1 MMIDQRSHSFLEL
14 NQNFRRIL
22 MLTKLFDYLKFAL
35 DYIVDCF
42 KLSSNLEIYK
52 VCVLF
57 ILIYFFIIL
66 IFPYILKISFLFN
79 IKYKIKIC
87 IKKLICKCWF
97 CIKFKCVFLVK
108 LIVCLYSLCTKK
120 IKTYLV
126 ILIVSSLFY
135 DFLNC
140 IITLIHIAKFR
151 CSAKKPKYFDCAPI
165 DLIDEYGDITDKC
178 RRGGNDYSDKSNPYT
193 EQFEELK
200 SFLENRNVKNLAVF
214 GSYGAGKSSF
224 LKSFFTHYTVNGR
237 RDEDNVIYI
246 SLPDFK
252 YTKNDKIINQTH
264 TKHNIVKDNKRAINA
279 KNQFESSEKDSHNL
293 NLETVETEIIR
304 QLIHGKISKNVPVS
318 LFSNL
323 KTDTAEIISISIFIL
338 SFITFFFLCKNH
350 NIGIKEFFNIDN
362 YLWLRLLLLL
372 LFFYSIFKYFSK
384 RFRFS
389 NVSFFN
395 VGVSAKDKSEE
406 SIFDSYLDEI
416 TYLFEESNCRY
427 VVFEDLDRTDNYE
440 VLTHLRNLNFILNND
455 HRCFDKITGKQRKI
469 VFIYV
474 IRSDIFTKAEETV
487 KFFDASIHVQNVITS
502 ANSWEFF
509 INYRDDLCKHFLDD
523 KLKKEF
529 LSKKAL
535 TNEFLSNIAFFVTD
549 LRLVKMIFNDYLNI
563 LGSLE
568 VILTNIENHNFDFF
582 SEKFFSYAVF
592 RNTYPHE
599 SETLLR
605 DEGYIYELL
614 NKKFNYWGKNC
625 NLERVSISKGNK
637 KEISLL
643 INEIQTNKN
652 LKLLYL
658 LLDKKYLSEDYRLY
672 SAVFTKN
679 VFKNED
685 ADRKFFLGILKLSD
699 EFCPELD
706 ISEYFEKVVL
716 QYFPYTIFRCLFIL
730 NFNFYIR
737 IFKEYYLTKEKEER
751 FNLYLSYIIECC
763 SSKSDTESLINP
775 KHTKFSF
782 ILDLMDHLDML
793 VSEKKENIS
802 FFSFCIEIIINSI
815 FKSIDDNN
823 SALETSP
830 IFCNIGSEM
839 LLTYIFFYGNI
850 NILKNLI
857 KEEPKKNYKDR
868 IKHELERIDNLGK
881 FLFYLVDHTGQMN
894 ENFFDSID
902 FLNFKF
908 KRLTINYSSK
918 KDNTYKFIKILANK
932 LPHRNQ
938 LIAIDFFF
946 DPSWFNFSH
955 ISQFLIDNNNSA
967 SNIPYENCILT
978 SIFTSTSEDFTV
990 FQNAFFRAIF
1000 SIQQYENILLFNGI
1014 EKRKSIKDTGVDFL
1028 QDRKEIIL
1036 FVAYF
1041 INYFVSKNKNFAK
1054 RSAHFFGKGF
1064 EIVGHYDIPK
1074 DNNKL
1079 NSLNLDNYT
1088 FQNQKL
1094 SDVEKVIICFL
1105 DYEFYEIDNFSDS
1118 YKKALGDQN
1127 SVYSNFL
1134 EKIHYKDSINSLDK
1148 EEAKF
1153 VLITSLLIFSFIEKQ
1168 NEFTPKHK
1176 ITPNIN
1182 NIIDI
1187 KELIDQTYTN
1197 ENNRDYKISE
1207 QTFNS
1212 EFNRCWEILTIFF
1225 HSFYKEIFA
1234 SDKYNLYNLS
1244 PDFDEQP
1251 YSFEKTKQYISS
1263 LKKKDN

>member
-1 MMIDQRSHSFLEL
+1 MI
-14 NQNFRRIL
+14 
-22 MLTKLFDYLKFAL
+22 TKVFEY
-35 DYIVDCF
+35 
-42 KLSSNLEIYK
+42 LSSTSEINK
-52 VCVLF
+52 ICAL
-57 ILIYFFIIL
+57 FIIL
-66 IFPYILKISFLFN
+66 NFFVIFIFPHILKISFLFK
-79 IKYKIKIC
+79 IKYLLKLGIKQYSWLSIRVMS
-87 IKKLICKCWF
+87 IT
-97 CIKFKCVFLVK
+97 LVY
-108 LIVCLYSLCTKK
+108 LYSIYIGIDSYLIFIQVYYLYMEL
-120 IKTYLV
+120 IKVLA
-126 ILIVSSLFY
+126 I
-135 DFLNC
+135 C
-140 IITLIHIAKFR
+140 IAKFSSLLGGGS
-151 CSAKKPKYFDCAPI
+151 SAKMQKFFDCAPI

-178 RRGGNDYSDKSNPYT
+178 RSGGNDYTDKSNPYT

-224 LKSFFTHYTVNGR
+224 LKTFFTHYTVNGR

-252 YTKNDKIINQTH
+252 YTKKDKRANQPHTEQKII
-264 TKHNIVKDNKRAINA
+264 KDNKKSINT
-279 KNQFESSEKDSHNL
+279 KNQFESSEKDSLNL
-293 NLETVETEIIR
+293 DLETVENEIIR
-304 QLIHGKISKNVPVS
+304 QLLHGKISRKVPVS
-318 LFSNL
+318 LFSNF
-323 KTDTAEIISISIFIL
+323 KTDTVEIITISVFIL
-338 SFITFFFLCKNH
+338 SFITFSFLCKNH
-350 NIGIKEFFNIDN
+350 NIGIKEFFNIDS
-362 YLWLRLLLLL
+362 YLLFRLVLLLS
-372 LFFYSIFKYFSK
+372 FFCPIFKYISR

-389 NVSFFN
+389 NISFFN
-395 VGVSAKDKSEE
+395 VGVSAKDKSQ
-406 SIFDSYLDEI
+406 SCIFDSYLDEI

-427 VVFEDLDRTDNYE
+427 VVFEDLDRTENYE
-440 VLTHLRNLNFILNND
+440 VLTHLRSLNFILNND
-455 HRCFDKITGKQRKI
+455 HRCKDKISGDQRRI
-469 VFIYV
+469 VFVYV
-474 IRSDIFTKAEETV
+474 IRSDIFYTPQETV
-487 KFFDASIHVQNVITS
+487 KFFDASIHIQNIITS

-509 INYRDDLCKHFLDD
+509 IKFRDVLCKIYKTDT
-523 KLKKEF
+523 LKKEF
-529 LSKKAL
+529 LSNKTL
-535 TNEFLSNIAFFVTD
+535 TDEFLSNIAFFVTD
-549 LRLVKMIFNDYLNI
+549 LRLAKMIFNDYLNI

-568 VILTNIENHNFDFF
+568 VILSNIENPYFDFF
-582 SEKFFSYAVF
+582 GEKIFSYAVF
-592 RNTYPHE
+592 RATYPLE

-605 DEGYIYELL
+605 DEGFIYNLL
-614 NKKFNYWGKNC
+614 NKKFNYWGKANIQ
-625 NLERVSISKGNK
+625 EIVSISK
-637 KEISLL
+637 ETELSILSD
-643 INEIQTNKN
+643 EIQTNKN

-658 LLDKKYLSEDYRLY
+658 LLNKRYLSEDYRLY
-672 SAVFTKN
+672 SAIFTKN

-685 ADRKFFLGILKLSD
+685 ADQKFFLGILKLSD
-699 EFCPELD
+699 DFCPELD

-830 IFCNIGSEM
+830 IFCNIGSEK
-839 LLTYIFFYGNI
+839 LLTYIFIYAN
-850 NILKNLI
+850 NILKEDLKENYIKQIKNELI
-857 KEEPKKNYKDR
+857 
-868 IKHELERIDNLGK
+868 RIDYSGK
-881 FLFYLVDHTGQMN
+881 FLSYLVENSALMN
-894 ENFFDSID
+894 DNFFDSLV

-1054 RSAHFFGKGF
+1054 SSASFFGKEF
-1064 EIVGHYDIPK
+1064 EFFCHYNIPK
-1074 DNNKL
+1074 DNNEL
-1079 NSLNLDNYT
+1079 NSLNLDNYK

-1094 SDVEKVIICFL
+1094 SDAEKVIMCFL
-1105 DYEFYEIDNFSDS
+1105 DYEFNEIDNFYDS
-1118 YKKALGDQN
+1118 YKKAIANKD
-1127 SVYSNFL
+1127 SVYSKFL
-1134 EKIHYKDSINSLDK
+1134 KKIHYEDSINSLEK

-1153 VLITSLLIFSFIEKQ
+1153 ALVTSLLIFSFIEKQ
-1168 NEFTPKHK
+1168 NEFTPRHK

-1182 NIIDI
+1182 NIIEI

-1207 QTFNS
+1207 PTFNS

>member
-1 MMIDQRSHSFLEL
+1 MLSNFLSYIFDVNHFIALLFCGCIPFVIL
-14 NQNFRRIL
+14 NVLKLIKFFKRKNNFCQNKR
-22 MLTKLFDYLKFAL
+22 KLKKQNNIINSTYFDY
-35 DYIVDCF
+35 
-42 KLSSNLEIYK
+42 
-52 VCVLF
+52 
-57 ILIYFFIIL
+57 
-66 IFPYILKISFLFN
+66 
-79 IKYKIKIC
+79 
-87 IKKLICKCWF
+87 
-97 CIKFKCVFLVK
+97 
-108 LIVCLYSLCTKK
+108 
-120 IKTYLV
+120 
-126 ILIVSSLFY
+126 
-135 DFLNC
+135 
-140 IITLIHIAKFR
+140 
-151 CSAKKPKYFDCAPI
+151 API
-165 DLIDEYGDITDKC
+165 DLIDKNKSQEEIKNL
-178 RRGGNDYSDKSNPYT
+178 NDNNSTPYA
-193 EQFEELK
+193 EQFKELK
-200 SFLENRNVKNLAVF
+200 SFLENDNVKNLAVF
-214 GSYGAGKSSF
+214 GSYGTGKSSF
-224 LKSFFTHYTVNGR
+224 IKTFFNHFTENIR
-237 RDEDNVIYI
+237 REEDDDVIYI
-246 SLPDFK
+246 SLPDFDYRTGSKNKK
-252 YTKNDKIINQTH
+252 YSNNSQREPEGKTNLKLNKKTITLGKQSNFTKEDTL
-264 TKHNIVKDNKRAINA
+264 
-279 KNQFESSEKDSHNL
+279 KNNLDSKSETSEFDTCKLD
-293 NLETVETEIIR
+293 LETVETEIIR
-304 QLIHGKISKNVPVS
+304 QLVCSKISKKIPVS
-318 LFSNL
+318 LFSNFKSDFLEKL
-323 KTDTAEIISISIFIL
+323 KITFVIFCCITVFLLCLNQQVEREYFFSIDIYLFPKLSLLFLLIY
-338 SFITFFFLCKNH
+338 SFIK
-350 NIGIKEFFNIDN
+350 
-362 YLWLRLLLLL
+362 Y
-372 LFFYSIFKYFSK
+372 IFR

-389 NVSFFN
+389 NISFFN
-395 VGVSAKDKSEE
+395 VGVSAKDKSES

-427 VVFEDLDRTDNYE
+427 VVYEDLDRTENYE
-440 VLTHLRNLNFILNND
+440 VLTHLRNLNYILNND
-455 HRCFDKITGKQRKI
+455 HRCIDIITGKLRKI

-474 IRSDIFTKAEETV
+474 IRSDIFTSAQEIV
-487 KFFDASIHVQNVITS
+487 KFFDASIHVQNIITS

-509 INYRDDLCKHFLDD
+509 IKFRDELCKIYKNDS
-523 KLKKEF
+523 LKKEF
-529 LSKKAL
+529 LSNKTL
-535 TNEFLSNIAFFVTD
+535 TDEFLSNIAFFVTD
-549 LRLVKMIFNDYLNI
+549 LRLAKMIFNDYLNI

-568 VILTNIENHNFDFF
+568 VILSNIENPYFDFF
-582 SEKFFSYAVF
+582 GEKIFTYAVF
-592 RNTYPHE
+592 RATYPLE

-605 DEGYIYELL
+605 DEGFIYNLL
-614 NKKFNYWGKNC
+614 NKKFNYWGEANIQ
-625 NLERVSISKGNK
+625 EIVSISK
-637 KEISLL
+637 ETELSLL
-643 INEIQTNKN
+643 GDEIQTNKN

-658 LLDKKYLSEDYRLY
+658 LLNKRYLSEDYRLY
-672 SAVFTKN
+672 SAIFTKN

-685 ADRKFFLGILKLSD
+685 ADQKFFLGILKLSD
-699 EFCPELD
+699 DFCPELD

-763 SSKSDTESLINP
+763 SSKPDTESLINP

-782 ILDLMDHLDML
+782 ILDLMDHLDKL

-908 KRLTINYSSK
+908 KRLTTNYSSK

-932 LPHRNQ
+932 LPRRNQ

-978 SIFTSTSEDFTV
+978 SIFTSTSEDFTT
-990 FQNAFFRAIF
+990 FQDAFFRALF
-1000 SIQQYENILLFNGI
+1000 SIKQYENILLFNGI

-1054 RSAHFFGKGF
+1054 SSASFFGKEF
-1064 EIVGHYDIPK
+1064 EFFCHYNIPK
-1074 DNNKL
+1074 DNNEL
-1079 NSLNLDNYT
+1079 NSLNLDNYK

-1094 SDVEKVIICFL
+1094 SDAEKVIMCFL
-1105 DYEFYEIDNFSDS
+1105 DYEFNEIDNFYDS
-1118 YKKALGDQN
+1118 YKKAIANKD
-1127 SVYSNFL
+1127 SVYLKFL
-1134 EKIHYKDSINSLDK
+1134 KKIQYVKKIRLFEK

-1153 VLITSLLIFSFIEKQ
+1153 ALVASLLMFSFIEKQ

-1207 QTFNS
+1207 PTFNS
-1212 EFNRCWEILTIFF
+1212 EYNRCWEILTKFF

-1234 SDKYNLYNLS
+1234 SDKDKQYNLD
-1244 PDFDEQP
+1244 PDFDKTS